1 MSSRQSVHDVI
12 PIRDLQRIS
21 VLQERAAE
29 LEHKA
34 AVMLSD
40 AQDLRV
46 KAEDIV
52 EGYRHQVNQRGW
64 EACRAEAEQ
73 ANALS
78 WYYDP
83 LPGQGARV

>member
-1 MSSRQSVHDVI
+1 MSTRQSVHDVI

-64 EACRAEAEQ
+64 EACRAEAER

>member
-1 MSSRQSVHDVI
+1 MSAGQSVHDVI
-12 PIRDLQRIS
+12 PIKDLQRIS

-46 KAEDIV
+46 KADDIV
-52 EGYRHQVNQRGW
+52 EGYRYQVNQRGW
-64 EACRAEAEQ
+64 EACRAEAERV
-73 ANALS
+73 NALS

>member
-1 MSSRQSVHDVI
+1 MNARQSVHDVI
-12 PIRDLQRIS
+12 PLKDLQRIS
-21 VLQERAAE
+21 RLQERAAE

-52 EGYRHQVNQRGW
+52 EGYRYQVKQRGW
-64 EACRAEAEQ
+64 EACRAEAER

>member
-1 MSSRQSVHDVI
+1 MNAHQSVYDVI
-12 PIRDLQRIS
+12 PLKDLQRIS
-21 VLQERAAE
+21 AFQERSAE

-34 AVMLSD
+34 ALMLSD

-46 KAEDIV
+46 KADDIV
-52 EGYRHQVNQRGW
+52 EGYRFRVKREGW
-64 EACRAEAEQ
+64 EACRKEAERQ
-73 ANALS
+73 DAIS

>member
-1 MSSRQSVHDVI
+1 MSTRQSVYDVI
-12 PIRDLQRIS
+12 PLKDLQRIS
-21 VLQERAAE
+21 AFQERAAE

-34 AVMLSD
+34 TIMMSD

-52 EGYRHQVNQRGW
+52 VGYRFRVKQLGW
-64 EACRAEAEQ
+64 EACRAVAERQ
-73 ANALS
+73 DAIS
-78 WYYDP
+78 WHYDP

>member
-1 MSSRQSVHDVI
+1 MSARQSVHDVI
-12 PIRDLQRIS
+12 PLKDLQRIS
-21 VLQERAAE
+21 LLQERAAE

-46 KAEDIV
+46 KVDDIV
-52 EGYRHQVNQRGW
+52 EGYRFRVKQQGW
-64 EACRAEAEQ
+64 GACRAEAGR

-83 LPGQGARV
+83 LPGRGARV